1 MCVGGSDYYPAIMRI
16 RFLGQVVSS
25 ALLVLFLVEW
35 VALVGTALVV
45 CRLRGA
51 DFGDLN
57 TWQHAILV
65 GGLIQLGMI
74 AMGLYSPRLRDRSA
88 GLFLR
93 VSIAVVGATLA
104 AMAVAV
110 IWPEFGLFPRRLA
123 ISGFFSWPVI
133 VLIHLA
139 MIHVAEGLLF
149 RKSVLV
155 LGSGERAASVT
166 RLRRRA
172 DKRSFRVVGYVAVDD
187 AEPAVPESQ
196 VLHGTGSLL
205 ELVRRHRA
213 EEIVVAIDDRRHTLP
228 IDGLLQ
234 CRLEGIEIIEVMDFL
249 ERETGKLPVHA
260 LSSGWLIFGSGFRRD
275 IVRRYTERCFDLASA
290 TLLLLLA
297 WPFMLATAIAIKL
310 EDGWRAPVF
319 YRQARV
325 GYGGR
330 VFEILKFRSMRTDA
344 ERAGEAVWALK
355 NDSRVTRVGTVIR
368 KLRIDELPQV
378 LNVLRGDMGLV
389 GPRPERVEFVAQL
402 SEKIP
407 FYHSRHYVKPG
418 ITGWAQLCY
427 PYGASDDD
435 ALEKLQYDLYY
446 VKNHGL
452 LFDLLILLQT
462 VEVILLG
469 KGAR

>member
-1 MCVGGSDYYPAIMRI
+1 M
-16 RFLGQVVSS
+16 
-25 ALLVLFLVEW
+25 VLFLVES
-35 VALVGTALVV
+35 VALIGTALVV
-45 CRLRGA
+45 CRARGA
-51 DFGDLN
+51 DFNDLN
-57 TWQHAILV
+57 TWQHAVLV
-65 GGLIQLGMI
+65 GTLIQLGMI

-88 GLFLR
+88 GLILR
-93 VSIAVVGATLA
+93 VSIAVAAATLA
-104 AMAVAV
+104 SMAIAQ
-110 IWPEFGLFPRRLA
+110 IWPQLELFPRRLA
-123 ISGFFSWPVI
+123 ISGFISWPVI
-133 VLIHLA
+133 VLIHVA
-139 MIHVAEGLLF
+139 MIHFAEGLLF
-149 RKSVLV
+149 RKPVLV
-155 LGSGERAASVT
+155 LGNGERAASLT

-187 AEPAVPESQ
+187 TTSAVPENL
-196 VLHGTGSLL
+196 VLREAGTLL
-205 ELVRRHRA
+205 QLVRRHRA
-213 EEIVVAIDDRRHTLP
+213 EEIVVAIDERRHTLP
-228 IDGLLQ
+228 IDELLE
-234 CRLEGIEIIEVMDFL
+234 CRLEGVEIIEVIDFL

-260 LSSGWLIFGSGFRRD
+260 LSSGWLIFGRGFRRD
-275 IVRRYTERCFDLASA
+275 IVRRYTERTFDLASA
-290 TLLLLLA
+290 MLLLLLA
-297 WPFMLATAIAIKL
+297 WPFMLATVIAIKL
-310 EDGWRAPVF
+310 EEGWRAPVF

-344 ERAGEAVWALK
+344 ERAGEAVWARK
-355 NDSRVTRVGTVIR
+355 NDSRVTRVGSMIR

>member
-16 RFLGQVVSS
+16 RLLGQVASS
-25 ALLVLFLVEW
+25 ALLVLFLVES
-35 VALVGTALVV
+35 VALIGTALVV

-51 DFGDLN
+51 DFNDLN
-57 TWQHAILV
+57 TWQHATLV

-104 AMAVAV
+104 AMAFAE
-110 IWPEFGLFPRRLA
+110 IWPQFGLFPRRLA

-139 MIHVAEGLLF
+139 MIHVAEGYLF

-187 AEPAVPESQ
+187 AMPAVPESQ

-213 EEIVVAIDDRRHTLP
+213 EEIVVAIDERRHMLP

-249 ERETGKLPVHA
+249 ERETGKLPLHA
-260 LSSGWLIFGSGFRRD
+260 LSSGWLIFGHGFRRD
-275 IVRRYTERCFDLASA
+275 IVRRFTERCFDLVSA
-290 TLLLLLA
+290 ILLLLLA

-310 EDGWRAPVF
+310 EEGWRAPVL

-344 ERAGEAVWALK
+344 ERAGEAVWASK
-355 NDSRVTRVGTVIR
+355 NDSRITRVGTMIR

-389 GPRPERVEFVAQL
+389 GPRPERVEFVAEL